1 MKKRIII
8 LFLLILVVAATI
20 CSPAMATGTE
30 RDTEAEM
37 LAKILYR
44 ECRGVPSKT
53 RQAAVAWCVLNRVD
67 HEDYPDTI
75 YEVATQKHQFAW
87 VEKTP
92 VTDELYALAQDV
104 LMRWKLE
111 KLGVGEV
118 GRVLPKK
125 YIFFA
130 GHRDGENY
138 FRATYRGSCY
148 YWDWSLESPYEN

>member
-8 LFLLILVVAATI
+8 LFLLILVVATTI

-30 RDTEAEM
+30 RDTEAEI

-67 HEDYPDTI
+67 NENYPDTV

-87 VEKTP
+87 VPKTP

-104 LMRWKLE
+104 LLRWKLE
-111 KLGVGEV
+111 KIGVGEV
-118 GRVLPKK
+118 GRVLPAE

-130 GHRDGENY
+130 GRKDGENY
-138 FRATYRGSCY
+138 FRDAYRNGN
-148 YWDWSLESPYEN
+148 YWDWSLDSPYEN